1 MTLKR
6 KLLILV
12 ILPVLT
18 CTVIAV
24 TISSLNI
31 YQQGIADIENNSNT
45 ILDIYI
51 KHFLRYHDDGSM
63 SEDILSEEKGD
74 NASSNLV
81 NNYNFRIASPD
92 PLNDIYLASS
102 QELEFI
108 NTIQSRNLSELQ
120 FVDEVKNELLIIRPV
135 FFDSRQNCNMC
146 HKVEGNLSTIGNGSK
161 NVRGIFVIATNMEH
175 VQGEVKSSI
184 LQISLICLA
193 IVITAIV
200 IGLLVVKRINL
211 SFSKIIFASSKIAE
225 GDLNVEIDIDS
236 KDELGQIATSL
247 KLMIDTLREI
257 VKSIIS
263 GADNLATVSQEMS
276 DSTQK
281 VSKGASDQ
289 ASSAEEISASMEEM
303 LSIIHQNTQNS
314 KETEG
319 VSANAAQFMRK
330 VGESANKSLVSI
342 KTISEKI
349 TIINDIAF
357 QTNIL
362 ALNAAVEAARAG
374 EHGRGFAVV
383 AAEVRKLAERSKSAA
398 DDIVKLSKSSVI
410 VTEESAN
417 FINKAL
423 PEIERTALLI
433 QEISASS
440 LEQISGAEQVNNAI
454 NQLNEVTQLN
464 AAAAEEIAK
473 GAEGLASNAEQLES
487 LVTFFKL

>member
-1 MTLKR
+1 
-6 KLLILV
+6 
-12 ILPVLT
+12 
-18 CTVIAV
+18 
-24 TISSLNI
+24 
-31 YQQGIADIENNSNT
+31 
-45 ILDIYI
+45 
-51 KHFLRYHDDGSM
+51 
-63 SEDILSEEKGD
+63 
-74 NASSNLV
+74 
-81 NNYNFRIASPD
+81 
-92 PLNDIYLASS
+92 
-102 QELEFI
+102 
-108 NTIQSRNLSELQ
+108 
-120 FVDEVKNELLIIRPV
+120 
-135 FFDSRQNCNMC
+135 
-146 HKVEGNLSTIGNGSK
+146 
-161 NVRGIFVIATNMEH
+161 MEH